1 MKYPVFFSELKSL
14 AEKTDIKFYAVGGCV
29 RDKLMGIESVYDIDI
44 AVEYRFDE
52 FISIF
57 KKHFNIEEQR
67 ISRFKTALFDFGDFT
82 VDIVTARKETYASHG
97 KLPNITE
104 SHIEDDLLRR
114 DFTIN
119 SIAML
124 LPDEKYVDPL
134 GGIEDIK
141 KRIIRGNKTG
151 LFYEDPTRIFRL
163 FKYSERF
170 AFTIADE
177 TITDLNE
184 SLSPDLFEHV
194 SMSRISREWML
205 ILNESKS
212 VEIIQR
218 LAQTG
223 IFDIITGKE
232 LNVSNDVCM
241 SIDEPVSS
249 TVAVFRNNETEE
261 VIEICNIMMNGLKKS
276 IIKDIRHTVDAVRD
290 DAVPQ
295 KREFY
300 DSVMKRI
307 LQ

>member
-1 MKYPVFFSELKSL
+1 MEYPVFFSELKSL
-14 AEKTDIKFYAVGGCV
+14 AEKTDINFYVVGGCV

-44 AVEYRFDE
+44 AIEYRFDE
-52 FISIF
+52 FISLF

-67 ISRFKTALFDFGDFT
+67 ISQFKTALFDFGDFT

-97 KLPNITE
+97 KLPSITE

-141 KRIIRGNKTG
+141 KRIIRGNKAG

-163 FKYSERF
+163 FKYAERF

-177 TITDLNE
+177 TIADLNE

-212 VEIIQR
+212 AEIIQK

-223 IFDIITGKE
+223 IFDIITGRE
-232 LNVSNDVCM
+232 LNIADDVCL
-241 SIDEPVSS
+241 SIDEPAAS

-276 IIKDIRHTVDAVRD
+276 IIKDIRHTVDAIRD